1 MSSVQRGETHLAA
14 KVTTEE
20 LPERQVKLQ
29 IEVDDQRHAQ
39 AIETAYKKLAPRVQI
54 PGFRPG
60 KAPRPLIEKQLGR
73 HRLLDE
79 AMDLLVPAVYRE
91 VLEEHEINPVAQPSV
106 ELVSHEP
113 LVFTAT
119 VPLQPV
125 VELNDYKALRL
136 PREEVSVKD
145 EQVDEALDELRRR
158 YGTIEPVDRKAKKGD
173 IVRGSVTATADDA
186 SIFSTDDIEYRLT
199 EESLASLPGFLDAVV
214 GLKKGDDVTKT
225 HDAPAELEDARVAGK
240 TITYEI
246 KVEDVKEEK
255 LAKLDDDFAKEV
267 GEGFETLLALRAK
280 IREDI
285 EKAETETNLREYELK
300 VVDALAD
307 QAALEYPSVMIEH
320 EIDHILE
327 DQANLDPRDPRAQ
340 LLYLQRLNKSEE
352 EVRDS
357 VREEATSRLRRSLV
371 LSKFAEAED
380 VSVADSD
387 IETELETISSSA
399 GDQADAIRQLFNND
413 SARDS
418 LARTLHTRRTLA
430 RLVELASQA
439 GGKSAT
445 PKRPAKPRR
454 TGPRNAQE

>member
-1 MSSVQRGETHLAA
+1 LTA

-60 KAPRPLIEKQLGR
+60 KAPRPLIERQLGR

-91 VLEEHEINPVAQPSV
+91 VLEERDINPVAQPSV

-125 VELNDYKALRL
+125 VELNDYRALRL
-136 PREEVSVKD
+136 PREAVTVKD
-145 EQVDEALDELRRR
+145 EQVDEALDELRRH
-158 YGTIEPVDRKAKKGD
+158 YGTIEPVDRKARVGD
-173 IVRGSVTATADDA
+173 IVRGSVSATADDT
-186 SIFSTDDIEYRLT
+186 SIFAADDIEYRLT
-199 EESLASLPGFLDAVV
+199 EESLASLPGFLNAIV
-214 GLKKGDDVTKT
+214 GLKKGDEVTKT
-225 HDAPAELEDARVAGK
+225 HDAPADFEDSRIAGK
-240 TITYEI
+240 KITYNI
-246 KVEDVKEEK
+246 KIEDVKEEK

-285 EKAETETNLREYELK
+285 EKAESEANLRDYELK

-307 QAALEYPSVMIEH
+307 QAALEYPSVMVEH
-320 EIDHILE
+320 EIDHMLE

-371 LSKFAEAED
+371 LSRFAEAED
-380 VSVADSD
+380 IHVEDSD
-387 IETELETISSSA
+387 VDAELDTISSSS
-399 GDQADAIRQLFNND
+399 GDQADAIRQLFSNE

-439 GGKSAT
+439 AEGKTAA
-445 PKRPAKPRR
+445 KKPAKPRR
-454 TGPRNAQE
+454 TAPRKGRGLADAQR

>member
-1 MSSVQRGETHLAA
+1 MTA

-145 EQVDEALDELRRR
+145 GQVDEALDELRRR

-173 IVRGSVTATADDA
+173 IVRGSVTATADDT
-186 SIFSTDDIEYRLT
+186 SIFSADEIEYRLT

-214 GLKKGDDVTKT
+214 GLKKGDEVTRT
-225 HDAPAELEDARVAGK
+225 HDAPADLEDSRVAGK
-240 TITYEI
+240 KMKYEI

-380 VSVADSD
+380 VSVTDAD

-399 GDQADAIRQLFNND
+399 GDQAEAIRQLFNND

-418 LARTLHTRRTLA
+418 LARTLHTRRTLS

-439 GGKSAT
+439 DGKTAA
-445 PKRPAKPRR
+445 PKRSAKPRR
-454 TGPRNAQE
+454 SAPRNAEE

>member
-1 MSSVQRGETHLAA
+1 LTA

-60 KAPRPLIEKQLGR
+60 KAPRPLIERQLGR

-91 VLEEHEINPVAQPSV
+91 VLEERDINPVAQPSV

-136 PREEVSVKD
+136 PREAVTVKD

-158 YGTIEPVDRKAKKGD
+158 YGTIEPVDRKARVGD
-173 IVRGSVTATADDA
+173 IVRGSVSATADDT
-186 SIFSTDDIEYRLT
+186 SIFAADDIEYRLT
-199 EESLASLPGFLDAVV
+199 EESLASLPGFLNAIV
-214 GLKKGDDVTKT
+214 GLKKGDEVTKT
-225 HDAPAELEDARVAGK
+225 HDAPADFEDSRIAGK
-240 TITYEI
+240 KITYNI
-246 KVEDVKEEK
+246 KIEDVKEEK

-285 EKAETETNLREYELK
+285 EKAESEANLRDYELK

-307 QAALEYPSVMIEH
+307 QAALEYPSVMVEH
-320 EIDHILE
+320 EIDHMLE

-371 LSKFAEAED
+371 LSRFAEAED
-380 VSVADSD
+380 IHVEDSD
-387 IETELETISSSA
+387 VDAELDTISSSS
-399 GDQADAIRQLFNND
+399 GDQADAIRQLFSNE

-439 GGKSAT
+439 AEGKTAA
-445 PKRPAKPRR
+445 KKPAKPRR
-454 TGPRNAQE
+454 TAPRKGRGLADAQR

>member
-145 EQVDEALDELRRR
+145 EQVEEALDELRRR

-240 TITYEI
+240 TITYKI

-340 LLYLQRLNKSEE
+340 LLYLQRLNKTEE

-430 RLVELASQA
+430 RLVELASQSD
-439 GGKSAT
+439 GKAAT
-445 PKRPAKPRR
+445 PKGPAKPRR